1 MHNRVDVVQTCYNL
15 DLGPSKHDE
24 DRVGS
29 VQVVYTSVYRYRC
42 SLSTRHFRY
51 YKSQD
56 LDSWLARSLWM
67 FESCLEENLVHI
79 DWVKKY
85 NVDRYANS

>member
-29 VQVVYTSVYRYRC
+29 VQVVYEC
-42 SLSTRHFRY
+42 LSLSVLLEHETIFDITRA
-51 YKSQD
+51 KI
-56 LDSWLARSLWM
+56 WIAG
-67 FESCLEENLVHI
+67 
-79 DWVKKY
+79 
-85 NVDRYANS
+85 

>member
-42 SLSTRHFRY
+42 SLSTDHFRY

-56 LDSWLARSLWM
+56 LDSWLARSLRM
-67 FESCLEENLVHI
+67 FESLFGREFSAHRLG
-79 DWVKKY
+79 KKY

>member
-29 VQVVYTSVYRYRC
+29 VQVVYTSV
-42 SLSTRHFRY
+42 
-51 YKSQD
+51 
-56 LDSWLARSLWM
+56 
-67 FESCLEENLVHI
+67 
-79 DWVKKY
+79 
-85 NVDRYANS
+85 